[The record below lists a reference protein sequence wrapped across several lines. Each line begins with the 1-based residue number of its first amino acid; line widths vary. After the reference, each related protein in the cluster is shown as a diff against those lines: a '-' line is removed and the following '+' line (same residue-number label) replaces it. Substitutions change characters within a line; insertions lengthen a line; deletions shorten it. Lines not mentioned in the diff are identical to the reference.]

1 MGNFLDNMI
10 KAREEWLK
18 KPNPIPAR
26 ARYLNAQAKLK
37 AEAEAEAEAKSE
49 TEIISSQDPK
59 SELETE

>member
-37 AEAEAEAEAKSE
+37 AEAEAKSE